1 MLFGLLRRALRVFR
15 RRDYDANT
23 TRLRRG
29 LFREDAITTRFA
41 LQCATVREL
50 ALRVRDIMRARQQT
64 ELCCQS
70 TSERQ
75 CHRFPSMSN
84 SGKTAGTRAD
94 HPVVAERGIGHTG
107 AEASRTNHR
116 LHGEQRK
123 HPDILRHLRHQ
134 KRARLQRDASDGGQP
149 VTARPCRPSRHLDG
163 TRGKTSRSHTG
174 KNTARRSC
182 RVRLH
187 RHPRQPA
194 HARRIRPRI
203 RRRRGGRGV
212 CEAASRIPDTDPRGQ
227 LRARL
232 GGGVPRRQWP

>member
-15 RRDYDANT
+15 RRDY
-23 TRLRRG
+23 
-29 LFREDAITTRFA
+29 DAITTRFA

-94 HPVVAERGIGHTG
+94 HPVVAERGIGGHTG

-194 HARRIRPRI
+194 HA
-203 RRRRGGRGV
+203 
-212 CEAASRIPDTDPRGQ
+212 ANSA
-227 LRARL
+227 
-232 GGGVPRRQWP
+232 

>member
-15 RRDYDANT
+15 RRDY
-23 TRLRRG
+23 
-29 LFREDAITTRFA
+29 DAITTRFA

-94 HPVVAERGIGHTG
+94 HPVVAERGIGGHIG

-163 TRGKTSRSHTG
+163 NSRKDIPVSHR
-174 KNTARRSC
+174 KEYC
-182 RVRLH
+182 RAIM
-187 RHPRQPA
+187 P
-194 HARRIRPRI
+194 
-203 RRRRGGRGV
+203 
-212 CEAASRIPDTDPRGQ
+212 CSAASSSTTTC
-227 LRARL
+227 ARTANSA
-232 GGGVPRRQWP
+232 